1 MVDEDEIAHTVLQ
14 PHFDAVRDE
23 FAAFEVA
30 PGVPLGR
37 LRRVRYVITS
47 EARSSERHFAATLDT
62 GMSMIFAPQIVDL
75 PVETLVAIL
84 AHEFGHA
91 ADFAYPACWTWP
103 KNAPGAAMWV
113 GESDHA
119 RAAAWRFTFGKAG
132 AKSRSGGDDKAPS
145 ENWAFA
151 WHRRNRDQIEWAAD
165 AIATAV
171 TGQAIGYCGPCMLQ
185 CFHGGMARPAG
196 LR

>member
-23 FAAFEVA
+23 FARFEVA
-30 PGVPLGR
+30 PGVALTK
-37 LRRVRYVITS
+37 LRRVQYVITS

-62 GMSMIFAPQIVDL
+62 GMSMIYAPEIVEL
-75 PVETLVAIL
+75 PIETLVAIL

-91 ADFAYPACWTWP
+91 ADFAYPGCFTWP
-103 KNAPGAAMWV
+103 KAGPGTALWV
-113 GESDHA
+113 GESDYA

-132 AKSRSGGDDKAPS
+132 ARSRASGDDKAPA

-151 WHRRNRDQIEWAAD
+151 WNRRSRDQIEWAAD
-165 AIATAV
+165 AIAGLV
-171 TGQAIGYCGPCMLQ
+171 TGHSVGYCGPCMLQ
-185 CFHGGMARPAG
+185 CFHGGVARPAG